1 MAAELI
7 DFRVKVTLETD
18 AALDAIARATGKD
31 RAEIA
36 RDVLH
41 VWAQEQIAIATL
53 LSARVAREGLA
64 GETRGKGGEGTG
76 NR

>member
-1 MAAELI
+1 MAADLI

-18 AALDAIARATGKD
+18 AALDAISRATGKD

-41 VWAQEQIAIATL
+41 VWAQEQIAIASL
-53 LSARVAREGLA
+53 LTARINREGLGGDSRGNA
-64 GETRGKGGEGTG
+64 GEGKG